1 MVNHKIIFLAVS
13 WALLVGL
20 ICTYPSYAAVSRPE
34 KLIPGTS
41 VTLEWNVTWG
51 GPSLESGN
59 DVVRDTSGNLFV
71 GGQTAYGSSD
81 AFLAKF
87 QSNGELI
94 GNTTFGGPGEDLIF
108 DLDLAPNGQIVGGG
122 RTRGWGLPDI
132 DGLALRWNADLT
144 LSSNCS
150 IGALGSAITKILAT
164 DTGMLVGGTLPY
176 NSNQTFVALI
186 SNNCAQS
193 WNFTFQFS
201 TRARM
206 GGLARDNSGSVYLL
220 TNIFSDPT
228 GVDSDIFISKL
239 DSAGH
244 SIWNR
249 TWDSGLRDSCYFATT
264 TSSNR
269 LLLGGSYKSSPDLDL
284 ILIEYDF
291 DGNYLRN
298 MTWGGPG
305 DDLAYSVAVAR
316 SGSIYAIGSTTS
328 YGAGNEDGFVVKYDT
343 SGSLKWNTTFGGV
356 LLDEFYGLT
365 LDDAGGIYVV
375 GITRN
380 WGVNQFDANVLL
392 IKLQDAEE
400 SGWWIPLV
408 VVIIIAVGIVG
419 VFLYFKL
426 VKGRNIFKEIAS
438 KLNKEKKPVST

>member
-1 MVNHKIIFLAVS
+1 MS

-20 ICTYPSYAAVSRPE
+20 VCTYSSYAAVSRPE
-34 KLIPGTS
+34 MLLPGTS

-59 DVVRDTSGNLFV
+59 DVVRDTSGNLYV
-71 GGQTAYGSSD
+71 GGQTAYGDSD

-87 QSNGELI
+87 QSNGDLL

-108 DLDLAPNGQIVGGG
+108 DLDIAPNGQIIGGG
-122 RTRGWGLPDI
+122 RTRGWGLPDL

-144 LSSNCS
+144 QSSNCS
-150 IGALGSAITKILAT
+150 IGALGSAIYKTVAT
-164 DTGMLVGGTLPY
+164 DTGMLVGGRLPY
-176 NSNQTFVALI
+176 NTNQTFVALI

-201 TRARM
+201 TPVSV
-206 GGLARDNSGSVYLL
+206 GGLARDKSGSVYMIS
-220 TNIFSDPT
+220 NNYSNPI
-228 GVDSDIFISKL
+228 GVYSDIFIAKL
-239 DSAGH
+239 DSTGH
-244 SIWNR
+244 SLWNK
-249 TWDSGLRDSCYFATT
+249 TWDSGLGDSSVVATVT
-264 TSSNR
+264 PSNH
-269 LLLGGSYKSSPDLDL
+269 LLLGGYYNNSQNYDI
-284 ILIEYDF
+284 ILLEFDV

-298 MTWGGPG
+298 ITWGGSGNDIP
-305 DDLAYSVAVAR
+305 YSVAVAR

-328 YGAGNEDGFVVKYDT
+328 FGAGNEDGLVVKFDS
-343 SGSLKWNTTFGGV
+343 SGSLKWNTTFGGL

-365 LDDAGGIYVV
+365 LDDDGGIYVV

-380 WGVNQFDANVLL
+380 WGVDQYDSNVLL

-408 VVIIIAVGIVG
+408 VVIAIAVGIVG

-438 KLNKEKKPVST
+438 KFKKQKKPVST